1 MNWYF
6 EVLKKYFRFRGRA
19 SREEYWY
26 FTLFHVMITAI
37 LTLVDLFLLGSS
49 ERGIGLLSLAY
60 TILVFLPG
68 ITVSVRRLHDTNRS
82 GWWLLIS
89 FIPLLGALLLLY
101 WYIGEGT
108 PGENQYGLNPKQPEL
123 DFF

>member
-26 FTLFHVMITAI
+26 FTLFHIMITAI
-37 LTLVDLFLLGSS
+37 LTLVDLFLLGSA
-49 ERGIGLLSLAY
+49 ERGIGLLSTAY

-89 FIPLLGALLLLY
+89 VVPLLGALLLLY

-108 PGENQYGLNPKQPEL
+108 PGENQYGLNPIQPEL